1 MVKRAQVAKIGVATG
16 LFLAIV
22 LGLVALRWR
31 LGIRSGPLVEPQFV
45 VVALVPFLFY
55 LAVTRRLKRFS
66 GGGFEFV
73 LRKQAE
79 KPVVSA
85 AESTTV
91 VGPAD
96 VAESQVAAND
106 AGAGATDV
114 AQTGLETAGKPTTL
128 AFEVGRDVA
137 YSVQAVRESLRAA
150 ATAPDLRHVVF
161 TDGSGRFEGYADAD
175 AVHALVAN
183 QATAAAVVEELG
195 SGAILDRALVRTA
208 SVPRA
213 ATTRETLERMDRK
226 GLDEVAVVDGRGA
239 FVGVVT
245 RDRIVQRVLSGT
257 LLDV

>member
-1 MVKRAQVAKIGVATG
+1 MVKRAQVAKVGAATG

-22 LGLVALRWR
+22 LGLVALRLR

-73 LRKQAE
+73 LRKQAG
-79 KPVVSA
+79 KSVDSA
-85 AESTTV
+85 AEPAEV
-91 VGPAD
+91 V
-96 VAESQVAAND
+96 ESQLAADD

-114 AQTGLETAGKPTTL
+114 APTGLDTAGEPTSL
-128 AFEVGRDVA
+128 AFEVGRDGG
-137 YSVQAVRESLRAA
+137 YSVAAVRESFRAA

-183 QATAAAVVEELG
+183 EATAAVVVEELG

-208 SVPRA
+208 SVPRE
-213 ATTRETLERMDRK
+213 ATNRETLERMDRE
-226 GLDEVAVVDGRGA
+226 GLDEVAVVDDRGA

-257 LLDV
+257 MLDV

>member
-1 MVKRAQVAKIGVATG
+1 MVKRAQVAKVGAATG

-55 LAVTRRLKRFS
+55 LTITRRLKRFS

-85 AESTTV
+85 ADSAAVVESQV
-91 VGPAD
+91 VADDAGEGAAD
-96 VAESQVAAND
+96 VAP
-106 AGAGATDV
+106 TD
-114 AQTGLETAGKPTTL
+114 LDTAGKPTTL
-128 AFEVGRDVA
+128 AFEIGRDGG
-137 YSVQAVRESLRAA
+137 YSVAAVRESLRAA

-175 AVHALVAN
+175 AVNALVAN
-183 QATAAAVVEELG
+183 EATAAAVVDELG

-208 SVPRA
+208 SVPQE
-213 ATTRETLERMDRK
+213 ATTRETLERMDRE
-226 GLDEVAVVDGRGA
+226 GLDEVAVVDDRGG
-239 FVGVVT
+239 FVCVLT

>member
-1 MVKRAQVAKIGVATG
+1 MVNRAQVAKVGAATG

-55 LAVTRRLKRFS
+55 LAITRRLKRFS

-85 AESTTV
+85 AESAEV
-91 VGPAD
+91 VESAT
-96 VAESQVAAND
+96 VAESQVAADD

-114 AQTGLETAGKPTTL
+114 APTGLDTAGKPTSL
-128 AFEVGRDVA
+128 AFEVGHDGG
-137 YSVQAVRESLRAA
+137 YSVQAVRGSLQAA

-161 TDGSGRFEGYADAD
+161 TDGSGRFEGHADAH
-175 AVHALVAN
+175 AVHALVVN
-183 QATAAAVVEELG
+183 QATSVAVVDELG

-208 SVPRA
+208 SVPRE
-213 ATTRETLERMDRK
+213 ATTRETLERMDRE
-226 GLDEVAVVDGRGA
+226 GLDEVAVVDDRGA

-245 RDRIVQRVLSGT
+245 RERIVQRVLSGT